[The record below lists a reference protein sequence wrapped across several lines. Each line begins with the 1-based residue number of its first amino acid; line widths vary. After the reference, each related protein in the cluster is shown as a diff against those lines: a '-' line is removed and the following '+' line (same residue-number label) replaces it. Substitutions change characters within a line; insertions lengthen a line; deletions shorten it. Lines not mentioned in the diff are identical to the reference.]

1 MQSLTSQDFQA
12 TEGSDSN
19 LALTSSKSPDW
30 RLSMSGAED
39 SRAS

>member
-19 LALTSSKSPDW
+19 LALTSSKSPDAP
-30 RLSMSGAED
+30 LAPTG
-39 SRAS
+39 